1 MPARRPSVLDNEP
14 DERKGHSMNL
24 MAIIGW
30 VGLGGIASWLIF
42 FGPMTVNAIRM
53 ARKSTALARKSS
65 ALSLEG
71 SAAFKESTEQLK
83 RATAIEGQAFAVQER
98 MDEQMDDLQELLIEL
113 RAKIDFARER
123 MPSLR
128 DEWLALSERDRIA
141 HKLKAAKAL
150 FAEKYPN

>member
-1 MPARRPSVLDNEP
+1 
-14 DERKGHSMNL
+14 MNL

-30 VGLGGIASWLIF
+30 MGLGGIVSWLIF
-42 FGPMTVNAIRM
+42 YGPMMAYTIRIARESSAM
-53 ARKSTALARKSS
+53 ARESTALARESS
-65 ALSLEG
+65 ALSREG
-71 SAAFKESTEQLK
+71 SAAFKGSTEQLK
-83 RATAIEGQAFAVQER
+83 KATAIEGRALAVQER
-98 MDEQMDDLQELLIEL
+98 MDEQMNDLQDLLIEL